1 LTSEPSKSNPHS
13 SEISG
18 GSRLSP
24 AQSGRWES
32 SVEQQISEARERG
45 EFDNLRGQGQPLRLD
60 NNPFA
65 KDKALA
71 YSLLKNNHMAPPEI
85 ERGKEIDEELKQ
97 AEALITRLRFQRDKL
112 ARRRTVFESEQRSYD
127 LLLASTEHRYREMLS
142 AINRKIL
149 SLNIISPPD
158 FHRRR
163 INIESKMQAF
173 HSEFIPLLSKKD
185 G

>member
-1 LTSEPSKSNPHS
+1 MTSEPSKSNPHS

-18 GSRLSP
+18 GPRLSP
-24 AQSGRWES
+24 AQSRRWES

-60 NNPFA
+60 SNPYA

-71 YSLLKNNHMAPPEI
+71 YTLLKNNHMAPPEI
-85 ERGKEIDEELKQ
+85 ERGKEIDEELKR

-112 ARRRTVFESEQRSYD
+112 ARRCTVFESEQRSYH
-127 LLLASTEHRYREMLS
+127 LLLASTEQRYREMLS
-142 AINRKIL
+142 AINCRIL

-163 INIESKMQAF
+163 VDIESKMQAF
-173 HSEFIPLLSKKD
+173 HSEFRPLSPKKD
-185 G
+185 R

>member
-1 LTSEPSKSNPHS
+1 M
-13 SEISG
+13 
-18 GSRLSP
+18 
-24 AQSGRWES
+24 
-32 SVEQQISEARERG
+32 
-45 EFDNLRGQGQPLRLD
+45 
-60 NNPFA
+60 
-65 KDKALA
+65 A

-85 ERGKEIDEELKQ
+85 ERGKEIDEELKR

-112 ARRRTVFESEQRSYD
+112 VRRRTVYESEQRSYD
-127 LLLASTEHRYREMLS
+127 LLLVSTEQRYREMLS
-142 AINRKIL
+142 TINRMIL

-173 HSEFIPLLSKKD
+173 HTEFPPLLSQKD

>member
-1 LTSEPSKSNPHS
+1 MTSELSKSNPHS
-13 SEISG
+13 SEIKSG
-18 GSRLSP
+18 SHLPP
-24 AQSGRWES
+24 AQHRRWES

-60 NNPFA
+60 NNPYA

-97 AEALITRLRFQRDKL
+97 AEALITRLRFQRDRL
-112 ARRRTVFESEQRSYD
+112 ARRRTVFESEQRTYG
-127 LLLASTEHRYREMLS
+127 LLLASTEQRYSEMLS
-142 AINRKIL
+142 AINRRIL

-158 FHRRR
+158 LHRKR
-163 INIESKMQAF
+163 IDIESKMQAF
-173 HSEFIPLLSKKD
+173 HSEFTPLLPKKD
-185 G
+185 R